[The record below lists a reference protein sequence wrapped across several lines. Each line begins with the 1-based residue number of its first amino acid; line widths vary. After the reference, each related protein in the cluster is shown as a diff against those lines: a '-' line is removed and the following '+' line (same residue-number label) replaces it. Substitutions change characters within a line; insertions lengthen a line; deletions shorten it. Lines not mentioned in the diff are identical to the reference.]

1 MSSCA
6 AEDAAIDPAA
16 LVLGVEKRARQLASK
31 YAEARHR
38 PDLEDDLAAGLVAEL
53 WAMAARGGYDP
64 GRGMPSTWATRVAL
78 SRLPRLFDAIAWPV
92 SIPSGMAA
100 ASPGRRRAF
109 RRARRTGSFGRVYE
123 ADPPRRGEPPH
134 AAVDRAD
141 EWAFVAPALAALDD
155 LNRSV
160 LMDCFGVGREAPRT
174 LREIAADRGV
184 TFQSVQQRR
193 RRALRDIRRHL
204 GIKLGEGGSS

>member
-1 MSSCA
+1 MDA
-6 AEDAAIDPAA
+6 AEATATIDPAA
-16 LVLGVEKRARQLASK
+16 LVLGVEKWARQLASK

-64 GRGMPSTWATRVAL
+64 GRGMPTTWTTRVAE

-109 RRARRTGSFGRVYE
+109 RRARRAGAFGRVYE

-160 LMDCFGVGREAPRT
+160 LLDCFGVGRDGPRT

-193 RRALRDIRRHL
+193 ERALRDVRRHL
-204 GIKLGEGGSS
+204 GVEARKGGAS